1 MTDARR
7 VTSSYAR
14 RNLVVACGAH
24 ALHDGYTDLLY
35 VLLPIWKTEYAL
47 SYAALAG
54 LRALYYGTMAAAQ
67 VPGTRW
73 LHGLGAP
80 LLLTA
85 GTALAACGYVIAGT
99 SGGFAGLCVGLAIGG
114 LGSSTQHPNA
124 SALVSQAY
132 GDAARAPLGL
142 YNFAGDIGKSI
153 FPAATALMLTVIAW
167 RSVTLIMAGIG
178 LAVAVAIH
186 AALPRSA
193 LQPDHA
199 KGDARGRGRRGFKLL
214 LAVGVLDTATRMGFL
229 LFLPF
234 LVTAKGG
241 SDTTIGLAL
250 ALVFIGGAFGKA
262 VCGWLGERAGLL
274 ATVITT
280 EAATAALVLATLA
293 SPLPLVL
300 WLLPVLG
307 VMLNG
312 TSSVL
317 YGTVPDFAQPGQT
330 AKSFALFYTGVI
342 GSGALAPIG
351 YGLLADHAGRS
362 VGVIVAGLTAL
373 ATIPLATMLFRV
385 QRRQQQSVATRSHG
399 SSSESQ

>member
-1 MTDARR
+1 MTDVSRPESPMARR
-7 VTSSYAR
+7 S
-14 RNLVVACGAH
+14 LVVACGAH

-54 LRALYYGTMAAAQ
+54 LRALYYGSMAAAQ

-73 LHGLGAP
+73 LGFLGAP

-85 GTALAACGYVIAGT
+85 GTGLAACGYAIAGM
-99 SGGFAGLCVGLAIGG
+99 SGGLVGLCIGLVVGG

-132 GDAARAPLGL
+132 GSAARGPLGL
-142 YNFAGDIGKSI
+142 YNFAGDIGKSV
-153 FPAATALMLTVIAW
+153 FPAATALLVSVIAW

-178 LAVAVAIH
+178 LAVAVAIRASLPH
-186 AALPRSA
+186 GTSRPDAAK
-193 LQPDHA
+193 PDSVAH
-199 KGDARGRGRRGFKLL
+199 GRRGFALL

-234 LVTAKGG
+234 LVTGKGG
-241 SDTTIGLAL
+241 SDATIGSAL

-262 VCGWLGERAGLL
+262 ACGWLGERVGLL

-280 EAATAALVLATLA
+280 EAATAMLILATLA
-293 SPLPLVL
+293 LPLPYVL
-300 WLLPVLG
+300 ALLPLLG

-317 YGTVPDFAQPGQT
+317 YGTVPEFAPPGQT
-330 AKSFALFYTGVI
+330 ARLFALFYTGVI
-342 GSGALAPIG
+342 GSGALAPIL
-351 YGLLADHAGRS
+351 YGVLADHAGRS
-362 VGVIVAGLTAL
+362 IGIVAAGLTAL
-373 ATIPLATMLFRV
+373 ATIPLAVVLFRAMAAPGP
-385 QRRQQQSVATRSHG
+385 QTS
-399 SSSESQ
+399 